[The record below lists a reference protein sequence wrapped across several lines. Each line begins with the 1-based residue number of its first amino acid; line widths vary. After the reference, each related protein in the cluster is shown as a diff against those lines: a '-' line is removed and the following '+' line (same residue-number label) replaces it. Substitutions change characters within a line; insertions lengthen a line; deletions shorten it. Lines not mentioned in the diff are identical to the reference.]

1 MLDRMPDSMLRF
13 VYRNDYKALQKLI
26 ESGTAIN
33 ATEKYGR
40 TALMHAVLEI
50 NVDTDMVKF
59 LIDLG
64 ADVNICDKKE
74 KWTALHFAARD
85 LKLERVKILL
95 AHCALIDPEDIFGNT
110 PLWRCITSA
119 FPGNKIEVI
128 NVLLENGAN
137 PDKKNKSGNSAKDIA
152 IRAGKTELV
161 KLFDE
166 KANEK

>member
-1 MLDRMPDSMLRF
+1 MLDRIISF
-13 VYRNDYKALQKLI
+13 VYRNDYQALKKLI

-33 ATEKYGR
+33 ATVDRYGR
-40 TALMHAVLEI
+40 TALMHAVLGR

-59 LIDLG
+59 LIELG
-64 ADVNICDKKE
+64 ADVNVCEKE

-85 LKLERVKILL
+85 LKLEIVEVLL
-95 AHCALIDPEDIFGNT
+95 THGALIDPEDSIGNT
-110 PLWRCITSA
+110 PLWRCVMST
-119 FPGNKIEVI
+119 FPGNQIDVI

-137 PDKKNKSGNSAKDIA
+137 PNKKNKYGNSAKDIVILTA
-152 IRAGKTELV
+152 ETELV

>member
-1 MLDRMPDSMLRF
+1 MLDRIISF
-13 VYRNDYKALQKLI
+13 VYRNDYQALKKLI

-33 ATEKYGR
+33 ATVDRYGR
-40 TALMHAVLEI
+40 TALMHAVLET

-59 LIDLG
+59 LIELG
-64 ADVNICDKKE
+64 ADVNVCEKQE

-85 LKLERVKILL
+85 LKLERVKVLL
-95 AHCALIDPEDIFGNT
+95 THGALIDPEDIFGNT

-119 FPGNKIEVI
+119 FPGNKMEVI

-137 PDKKNKSGNSAKDIA
+137 PNKKNKSGNSAKDIA
-152 IRAGKTELV
+152 ILAAKTELV